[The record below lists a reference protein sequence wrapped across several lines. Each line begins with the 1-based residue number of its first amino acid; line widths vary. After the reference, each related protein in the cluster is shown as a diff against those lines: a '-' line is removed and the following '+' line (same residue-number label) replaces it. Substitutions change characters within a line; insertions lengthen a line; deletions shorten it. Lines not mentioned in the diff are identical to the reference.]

1 MSTVQVDKE
10 KMYLHPR
17 EEYKVTT
24 IWKSAL
30 LYLKVQTE
38 RAKINS
44 TNRKSML
51 WLKINSP
58 QEFKEDVLRTAGFM
72 VL

>member
-10 KMYLHPR
+10 KMYLHPQ

-44 TNRKSML
+44 TNRKSM